1 MLFRSFSAQA
11 LAAGMLY
18 LLSLPPAIAQS
29 YPTQPV
35 KIVVPFAVGGG
46 VDVLT
51 RVLAERMGKELS
63 QTVIVE
69 NRVGAGGNLGSDYV
83 AKAKPDGYTLL
94 VATTGTHAINPIL
107 YPSLP
112 FDTKE
117 DFTPI
122 SLIAAVPNVLVVG
135 PRFSVKTLAEL
146 IAALR
151 SSPGKHSY
159 ASFGNG
165 TSNHLSGELLKLL
178 AQVDAVH
185 IPYKS
190 ATQAVTDLMGGQ
202 IDFAFV
208 NIPLALPHIKGGKL
222 HALAV
227 TSPMPIESLPN
238 VPTMAQAG
246 LEGFVVESWY
256 GLMAPKG
263 LAPETIS
270 LLERVT
276 ANALRDTKVRE
287 IFSSNGAE
295 VRASSSTDFATLIA
309 TERVRWAD
317 VIQRANVRID

>member
-1 MLFRSFSAQA
+1 
-11 LAAGMLY
+11 
-18 LLSLPPAIAQS
+18 
-29 YPTQPV
+29 
-35 KIVVPFAVGGG
+35 
-46 VDVLT
+46 
-51 RVLAERMGKELS
+51 
-63 QTVIVE
+63 
-69 NRVGAGGNLGSDYV
+69 
-83 AKAKPDGYTLL
+83 
-94 VATTGTHAINPIL
+94 
-107 YPSLP
+107 
-112 FDTKE
+112 
-117 DFTPI
+117 
-122 SLIAAVPNVLVVG
+122 
-135 PRFSVKTLAEL
+135 
-146 IAALR
+146 
-151 SSPGKHSY
+151 
-159 ASFGNG
+159 
-165 TSNHLSGELLKLL
+165 
-178 AQVDAVH
+178 
-185 IPYKS
+185 
-190 ATQAVTDLMGGQ
+190 MGGQ

-227 TSPMPIESLPN
+227 TSPMSIESLPN